1 MARGVQFG
9 ELVLNLRAELRRSQ
23 STAIGSED
31 LAPLKRTLNH
41 VVAVVSNKED
51 WPFLYRKFDP
61 IAIAPGDRFFDV
73 PAGLNMER
81 ITGVRIKWGGSFYNM
96 WRGITYDDYE
106 TWDPADDER
115 SSPALKYDFQNIAG
129 AEQIEIWPISEGTQ
143 SLLIEGYVTH
153 PKLVNDTDLCLLDDE
168 IILLFAAA
176 ELMGDEAKAE
186 AQAKRDQANELLR
199 LIKVRATRGDGAP
212 VQMGLG
218 SGRDRPESGRAV
230 VRISGT

>member
-1 MARGVQFG
+1 MARGVAFS

-23 STAIGSED
+23 APGIGTED
-31 LAPLKRTLNH
+31 LAPLKRTINH

-51 WPFLYRKFDP
+51 WPFLYRKFEPIP
-61 IAIAPGDRFFDV
+61 IAAGDRFFDI
-73 PAGLNMER
+73 PAGLVMER
-81 ITGVRIKWGGSFYNM
+81 IISVRIKWGGSYYDV
-96 WRGITYDDYE
+96 WRGITYDDYIS
-106 TWDPADDER
+106 WDPAEDER
-115 SSPALKYDFQNIAG
+115 SSPALKYDFQNIDG
-129 AEQIEIWPISEGTQ
+129 NEQLEIWPISEGVQ
-143 SLLIEGYVTH
+143 SLLFEGYVEH

-176 ELMGDEAKAE
+176 ELMGDSFKAE

-199 LIKVRATRGDGAP
+199 LIKIKGARNDGAP
-212 VQMGLG
+212 VRMGLG

>member
-1 MARGVQFG
+1 MARGVAFS

-23 STAIGSED
+23 SPAIGSED
-31 LAPLKRTLNH
+31 LAPLKRTINH
-41 VVAVVSNKED
+41 VIALVSNKED
-51 WPFLYRKFDP
+51 WPFLYRKFTP
-61 IAIAPGDRFFDV
+61 ITIAAGDRFFDV

-81 ITGVRIKWGGSFYNM
+81 ITGVRIKWGGSFYDI
-96 WRGITYDDYE
+96 WRGITYDDYQV
-106 TWDPADDER
+106 WDPADDER
-115 SSPALKYDFQNIAG
+115 SSPALKYDFQNIDG
-129 AEQIEIWPISEGTQ
+129 TEQIEIWPVSEGAQT
-143 SLLIEGYVTH
+143 LHIEGYVTH

-176 ELMGDEAKAE
+176 ELMGDKFEAE

-199 LIKVRATRGDGAP
+199 LIKIRSMRGDGAP

-218 SGRDRPESGRAV
+218 TGRDRPESGRAV

>member
-1 MARGVQFG
+1 MARGVAFS

-23 STAIGSED
+23 APGIGTED
-31 LAPLKRTLNH
+31 LAPLKRTINH

-61 IAIAPGDRFFDV
+61 IAIAPGDRFFDI
-73 PAGLNMER
+73 PAGLVLER
-81 ITGVRIKWGGSFYNM
+81 IISVRIKWGGTYYDV
-96 WRGITYDDYE
+96 WCGITYDDYIS
-106 TWDPADDER
+106 WDPAEDER
-115 SSPALKYDFQNIAG
+115 SSPALKYDFQNING
-129 AEQIEIWPISEGTQ
+129 NEQLEIWPISEGVQ
-143 SLLIEGYVTH
+143 SLLFEGYIEH
-153 PKLVNDTDLCLLDDE
+153 PKLVNDTDLCQLDDE

-176 ELMGDEAKAE
+176 ELMGDSFKAE

-199 LIKVRATRGDGAP
+199 LIKIKGARNDGAP
-212 VQMGLG
+212 VRMGLG